1 MHPRIILA
9 VASLV
14 MLSGCGQSA
23 LRTVRVAP
31 AASIAL
37 LQGPGNYVYVGRPVS
52 TTGTIRARGEAAG
65 AHYVLSDGAGHT
77 IALLPVSMA
86 ASDAGRRVRVSGIF
100 DVQFAFGP
108 QLTIQQ
114 IQVR

>member
-1 MHPRIILA
+1 MPPRIILA

-14 MLSGCGQSA
+14 VLSGCGHSA

-31 AASIAL
+31 AASIAV
-37 LQGPGNYVYVGRPVS
+37 LQGPGNYVYVGRQVS
-52 TTGTIRARGEAAG
+52 ATGTIRARGEPG
-65 AHYVLSDGAGHT
+65 GTHYVLSDGAGHT

-86 ASDAGRRVRVSGIF
+86 AIVAGRRVRVSGIF

-114 IQVR
+114 LQVR